1 MSAVQIGPLVFDIAR
16 FAAIVA
22 AGVLVAL
29 GGLVEWLARRQGR
42 PLPLPVGGAM
52 LAWVLGARI
61 LHVYE
66 NRAVFAEEP
75 LSALALWQGGFS
87 VLGGFAG
94 LGLLVLA
101 LLIRRPASGMALAGV
116 LTLAAGAGLSVLA
129 FAGAPAVTLPARAFA
144 ALEGPPVV
152 LTQREG
158 RPLVVNLW
166 ASWCPPCRREM
177 PMMMELAAAHP
188 GIDVVFA
195 NQGED
200 RGMIEDFLDL
210 QGLEGTGIVLDP
222 DSALMRELGAV
233 GLPTTL
239 FFDADGRVSARAT
252 GEVSRAAML
261 SGMRAAGGDV
271 E

>member
-1 MSAVQIGPLVFDIAR
+1 M
-16 FAAIVA
+16 
-22 AGVLVAL
+22 
-29 GGLVEWLARRQGR
+29 
-42 PLPLPVGGAM
+42 
-52 LAWVLGARI
+52 
-61 LHVYE
+61 
-66 NRAVFAEEP
+66 
-75 LSALALWQGGFS
+75 
-87 VLGGFAG
+87 
-94 LGLLVLA
+94 LA

-129 FAGAPAVTLPARAFA
+129 LAGAPAVTLPARAFA